1 MYQWCAEKWRVVLRA
16 MISGGSPPIVE
27 CLRVEESTVRSG
39 APVRWDFLSPQ
50 NAREN
55 RTQDGEQHQC
65 TGKAQGPVNKY
76 RGLVRVSEKSARST
90 SRLGCLNQQK

>member
-55 RTQDGEQHQC
+55 RTQDASVVSHPSGALDTLIRWVPDFQRFQRPQC
-65 TGKAQGPVNKY
+65 ASVTPAGVD
-76 RGLVRVSEKSARST
+76 
-90 SRLGCLNQQK
+90 